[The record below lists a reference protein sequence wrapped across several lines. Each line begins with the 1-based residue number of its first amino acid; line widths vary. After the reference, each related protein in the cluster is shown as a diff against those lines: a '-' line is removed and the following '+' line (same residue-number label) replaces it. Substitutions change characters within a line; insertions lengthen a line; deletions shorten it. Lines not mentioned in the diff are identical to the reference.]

1 MTKTKTNAIQSRRLA
16 FAEHIAAGK
25 TGVESARLAGF
36 RGNDNGLHVTA
47 SRLLRDATVQAM
59 VEQARKASTTE
70 RIATAAQLKE
80 FWTRIMRGEETS
92 TVLIQGAA
100 IEVQPSIA
108 DRIKAAELLG
118 KTQGL
123 FVDRTKQEGELQ
135 ITIRRGADAPAALQ
149 PSKDK

>member
-1 MTKTKTNAIQSRRLA
+1 MSKVNAIQSRRLA
-16 FAEHIAAGK
+16 FAQHIAAGK
-25 TGVESARLAGF
+25 SGIEAARLAGF
-36 RGNDNGLHVTA
+36 KGTDGGLRVTA
-47 SRLLRDATVQAM
+47 CRLLTQPNVQAM

-70 RIATAAQLKE
+70 RIATAVQLKE

-92 TVLIQGAA
+92 TVMVQGSPV
-100 IEVQPSIA
+100 EVQPTIA

-149 PSKDK
+149 PSKGVNG

>member
-1 MTKTKTNAIQSRRLA
+1 MTKTNAIQSRRLA

-25 TGVESARLAGF
+25 NQTEAARLAGYK
-36 RGNDNGLHVTA
+36 GTQHALEVTA
-47 SRLLRDATVQAM
+47 SRLLKKAEVQAM

-149 PSKDK
+149 PSKDTK